1 MNVCRCLTLLLFLLL
16 GQAASGIPLWE
27 LEDTRGQ
34 VRLLGSIH
42 FLRASDYPLPEAM
55 EQAYNEADVL
65 VMELDMDDLD
75 PMQGQVIVA
84 QLAIDPQGRDLEA
97 LLGQR
102 DFAKAKAGAAELDIP
117 LDMLRP
123 FEPWFAA
130 LQITQMRL
138 QQLGLDPNLGLEQ
151 HWSQRAREDAK
162 PVRGLETLADQLGTL
177 DSMPPRAQ
185 KNFLLSTIEEAGDA
199 QILIDA
205 TLDAWRNGD
214 LDTLERET
222 TRSLADQPQVY
233 QRLLVDRNQAWTVQ
247 IKELAEDGGNY
258 LIVVGSAHLLGKDSV
273 LVMLEEAGYPS
284 RRLER

>member
-1 MNVCRCLTLLLFLLL
+1 MSACRGLALIIFLLL
-16 GQAASGIPLWE
+16 GQVASGIPLWE
-27 LEDTRGQ
+27 LEGTRGQ

-42 FLRASDYPLPEAM
+42 FLRASDYPLPAAM
-55 EQAYNEADVL
+55 EQAYEEADVL

-75 PMQGQVIVA
+75 AMQAQAIIA
-84 QLAIDPQGRDLEA
+84 QLAMDPQGRDLEA

-102 DFAKAKAGAAELDIP
+102 DFAKAKAGAAEIDVP

-151 HWSQRAREDAK
+151 QWSRRASEEGK
-162 PVRGLETLADQLGTL
+162 EVQGLETLADQLGTL
-177 DSMPPRAQ
+177 DSMAPQAQ
-185 KNFLLSTIEEAGDA
+185 KKFLLSTIEEAGDA
-199 QILIDA
+199 QTMIDA

-214 LDTLERET
+214 LEALERET

-233 QRLLVDRNQAWTVQ
+233 QRLLVDRNRAWTIQ
-247 IKELAEDGGNY
+247 IKELAKDGGNY
-258 LIVVGSAHLLGKDSV
+258 LVLVGSAHLLGEDSV
-273 LVMLEEAGYPS
+273 LAMLEDAGYPA
-284 RRLER
+284 RRLAR